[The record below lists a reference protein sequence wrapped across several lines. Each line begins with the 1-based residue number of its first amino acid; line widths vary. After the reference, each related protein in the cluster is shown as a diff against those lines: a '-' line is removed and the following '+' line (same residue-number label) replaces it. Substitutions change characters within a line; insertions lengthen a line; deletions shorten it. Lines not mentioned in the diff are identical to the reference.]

1 MKNKECL
8 VDFVQSLYGRSSRP
22 DLGDDGQER
31 IHSNRSEK
39 ESSMCLVDEEMDVT
53 E

>member
-22 DLGDDGQER
+22 DLGDDGQDR
-31 IHSNRSEK
+31 IHSNRSET
-39 ESSMCLVDEEMDVT
+39 ESSVCSVDKEIEVT